1 MGVTILFSY
10 ERVIF
15 LYLEHILHT
24 YTLKHS
30 VLHFTEVIAM
40 LKKIQSVL
48 KNNSGFSFAELMVVV
63 ALVGILSS
71 IALPNHLR
79 SLPEKRLKNAARGL
93 YADMQ
98 RARLLAV
105 KDNRI
110 VQVPF
115 ANNGYSF
122 EQWDNTTNTFIPT
135 DFQKDMNDFGE
146 IHYGCVGNFSDLG
159 EKKPTETPDSITFR
173 PTGTLGDGS
182 ASSAIFLGSGG
193 VNACYAV
200 TISNF
205 GAVQILRQPDGGTWQ

>member
-1 MGVTILFSY
+1 
-10 ERVIF
+10 
-15 LYLEHILHT
+15 
-24 YTLKHS
+24 
-30 VLHFTEVIAM
+30 M

-48 KNNSGFSFAELMVVV
+48 KNNSGFSFMELMVVV

-71 IALPNHLR
+71 IAIPNHLR
-79 SLPEKRLKNAARGL
+79 SLPEKRLKNAARSL

-110 VQVPF
+110 VQVTF

-146 IHYGCVGNFSDLG
+146 IGYGCTENFSDLDG
-159 EKKPTETPDSITFR
+159 NPPDTSNPDSITFR